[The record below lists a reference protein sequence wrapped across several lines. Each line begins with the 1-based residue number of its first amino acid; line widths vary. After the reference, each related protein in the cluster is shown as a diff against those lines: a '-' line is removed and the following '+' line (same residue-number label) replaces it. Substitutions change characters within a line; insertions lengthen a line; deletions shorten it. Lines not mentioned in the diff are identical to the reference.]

1 MTRDWDVVVVGG
13 GLAGRMAALAASDA
27 GASVHVVSAAE
38 GELRHGSAMVD
49 VLGYAPASGE
59 PIARPF
65 EHLADLPP
73 AHPYSLLGEGTIRR
87 AMAFLCDRLGDR
99 YRGLDSDRNTLLSSQ
114 LGIPIPAFGYP
125 TTVELGS
132 LSRQGDVLLVDVRPL
147 PDFDAAI
154 AARNL
159 DRAGVPATVD
169 AVSIDLTDVLAG
181 DVSRL
186 RVAQRL
192 DVEMGQKP
200 SERDLLPALHEA
212 LHDRSMGYDRVGL
225 PAVLGIERAEW
236 VRKMTAEPLE
246 SEVFEIPTGPQS
258 VLGIRFD
265 RKLDEALSRAD
276 VYQTQGPRVVD
287 YRASDGHVSAIAIDR
302 EGATEW
308 IRGQHFVLA
317 TGGLVGGGLD
327 QRDDEL
333 FDPVFDVP
341 VDGPAGAWTA
351 ADPFQTQPFA
361 RVGVQVD
368 DGLRPLDAS
377 GEPSHAN
384 LRAVGD
390 VLGGFDPVAEGSGAG
405 IAAATG
411 YAAGRW
417 AATGGR
423 P

>member
-49 VLGYAPASGE
+49 VLGYDPESGE

-73 AHPYSLLGEGTIRR
+73 AHPYSLLGEETIRR
-87 AMAFLCDRLGDR
+87 AMAFLSDRLGDR
-99 YRGLDSDRNTLLSSQ
+99 YRGLDSGRNALLSSQ
-114 LGIPIPAFGYP
+114 LGIPLPAFGYP

-132 LSRQGDVLLVDVRPL
+132 LSQPGDILLVDIRPL

-159 DRAGVPATVD
+159 DRADVPASVD

-186 RVAQRL
+186 RVAQQL

-200 SERDLLPALHEA
+200 TDRELLPALHDA
-212 LHDRSMGYDRVGL
+212 LHDRSIGYDRVGL
-225 PAVLGIERAEW
+225 PAILGIERALW
-236 VRKMTAEPLE
+236 VRKMVAEPIE

-265 RKLDEALSRAD
+265 RKLDEALSRSD

-287 YRASDGHVSAIAIDR
+287 YRATGGRVSAVAIDR
-302 EGATEW
+302 EGTIEW
-308 IRGQHFVLA
+308 IRGQQFVLA
-317 TGGLVGGGLD
+317 TGGLVAGGLAG
-327 QRDDEL
+327 REDEL
-333 FDPVFDVP
+333 FEPVFDVP
-341 VDGPAGAWTA
+341 VDSPTGAWTA

-361 RVGVQVD
+361 RAGVRVD

-377 GEPSHAN
+377 GEPGHAN

-405 IAAATG
+405 IAATTG

-417 AATGGR
+417 AVTGGR